1 MAIDR
6 LLEIMARL
14 RDPTGGC
21 PWDLEQDFA
30 SIAPYTIE
38 EAYEVDDAIRNGD
51 FEALRDELGDLLLQV
66 VFHAQMAREQERFG
80 FGDVVE
86 AVCDKLV
93 RRHPHVFGED
103 RIATAAAQ
111 TDAWEQQKQDERAA
125 RGETSV
131 TDGVPLGLPAL
142 LRARKLLSRAKR
154 AGFAWPRTEDAL
166 AKVEEELAE
175 VREALASGSPERLED
190 ELGDV
195 LLAAAGLA
203 STLDVEPESALRA
216 ALAKFEG
223 RLRRVEAGLRE
234 ERRGLADA
242 DSAELVRRWERAKQ
256 G

>member
-1 MAIDR
+1 MK
-6 LLEIMARL
+6 
-14 RDPTGGC
+14 TKHH
-21 PWDLEQDFA
+21 
-30 SIAPYTIE
+30 
-38 EAYEVDDAIRNGD
+38 
-51 FEALRDELGDLLLQV
+51 QV
-66 VFHAQMAREQERFG
+66 SR
-80 FGDVVE
+80 DVVE

-93 RRHPHVFGED
+93 RRHPHVFGEA

-111 TDAWEQQKQDERAA
+111 TDAWEQHKQDERAA

-142 LRARKLLSRAKR
+142 LRARKLLSRAQR

-166 AKVEEELAE
+166 AKVEEELLE
-175 VREALASGSPERLED
+175 VREALASGSPERLEE

-195 LLAAAGLA
+195 LMAAAGLA

-234 ERRGLADA
+234 ERRELADA